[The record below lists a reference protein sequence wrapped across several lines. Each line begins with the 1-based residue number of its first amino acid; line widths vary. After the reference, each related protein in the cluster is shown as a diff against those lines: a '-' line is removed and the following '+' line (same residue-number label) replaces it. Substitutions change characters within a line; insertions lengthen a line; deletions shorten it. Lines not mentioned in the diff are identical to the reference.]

1 MSDAFCVTSRLP
13 LRICIFPSFPTAF
26 IMKSDAFIP
35 PFKVFLS
42 HPISHWLLPGS
53 LPPAKQTTLIFFI
66 YSHGFSPMTL
76 LTYCSPCPHWL
87 LRNLC
92 VSKYMWPVLQDLVK
106 VPLPSHH
113 PFPDFQLTEISPSS
127 QYWRQLFVYNIE
139 FIAAYTV
146 LWPYLFL

>member
-66 YSHGFSPMTL
+66 YSHGFSPMTFCSRTVLPARIGCLGIYVCPNTCDQSFKIWSKSHCL
-76 LTYCSPCPHWL
+76 LITL
-87 LRNLC
+87 
-92 VSKYMWPVLQDLVK
+92 
-106 VPLPSHH
+106 
-113 PFPDFQLTEISPSS
+113 FQISSS
-127 QYWRQLFVYNIE
+127 QR
-139 FIAAYTV
+139 
-146 LWPYLFL
+146 FLPPLNTGGNFLSII